1 MKANVKV
8 KANEAGLVVNV
19 SPNNAEYGWIGLSEE
34 RATFEVGSTW
44 VKRTTVHAL
53 ITGKVED
60 LKSLGL
66 TAGQLIEGRIQT
78 IEQTEPFNEEFA
90 ERDLK
95 KSGQSGVICRHEG
108 ASIYRKNFYDPT
120 GESIDSLIQHTNY
133 DEIKAAQAELESAQN
148 ESAELD

>member
-8 KANEAGLVVNV
+8 KSNEAGLVVNV
-19 SPNNAEYGWIGLSEE
+19 SPNNAEYGWIGLQEE

-53 ITGKVED
+53 ITGKIED

-66 TAGQLIEGRIQT
+66 TSSQAIEGRIQT

-90 ERDLK
+90 DRDLK
-95 KSGQSGVICRHEG
+95 KSGQSGVIYQGKR
-108 ASIYRKNFYDPT
+108 
-120 GESIDSLIQHTNY
+120 LIGGGIIT
-133 DEIKAAQAELESAQN
+133 LE
-148 ESAELD
+148 DF